1 MEGLFSPVELHDPAT
16 DLDARAGFR
25 LDRLEVLNWGTFDQR
40 VWAFDLDGRN
50 ALLTGDIG
58 SGKSTIVDAVTTL
71 LVPSHR
77 ISYNKAAGAGARER
91 SLRSY
96 VAGHFKAERD
106 EATGTTRHVGLRE
119 RGTYSVVL
127 GRFAN
132 RGFDQQV
139 TLAQVFWLAPGQSGQ
154 PDRFFVTTDRPLT
167 ITEDFAGFGGDV
179 AALRRRLRES
189 GAQVRDHFPEYG
201 RDFRRLLGIPSD
213 QAMDLF
219 HQTVSMKS
227 VGDLGEFVREHML
240 EPFDAD
246 RWTDRLVAHFDDL
259 TSAHDAVVRA
269 TAQIDRLAPLL
280 ADVDAHDALG
290 RRAEAVTARRDALRA
305 FTASRRVADLDG
317 LIGALE
323 ERVTDGESRR
333 ASASSALEELR
344 AERQRLELER
354 AGHGGDR
361 LAAIEG
367 EIARREVER
376 TARERRATQLAG
388 YAVRA
393 GLTLTPRADA
403 PAADGSGAEP
413 RVTRQEDAPAPHKP
427 GFGSDGEGSVPHEP
441 GSRGEGA
448 AVRALAD
455 ALVDAEAFAALRREV
470 DAAAAVVR
478 DGLTRAEEEV
488 ADVGGLLRAVEQ
500 ETAEVKAEL
509 ASLADR
515 RSNLPRTHLD
525 VRDRLCAGVGLTP
538 DDLPFV
544 GELLAV
550 RPEHE
555 AWEGAAERVLRGF
568 ALSLLVPAA
577 HYEAVAAWV
586 DREHL
591 GLRLVYHRVPERVG
605 APRPAERPDG
615 ALVLADLLD
624 VRTLDGAPALTAW
637 VEAEIERRADH
648 ACADDLDAFRRL
660 PRAVTRSGQVKH
672 SPDHHEKNDVRA
684 VDDRRGYVLGW
695 STQAKVDALLE
706 QAAEVTSRRD
716 ALARRR
722 DAAAARRADLQE
734 RSAALGR
741 ADVYR
746 DWDELDWRAEVARI
760 AELEAEKSRLE
771 QASDELGRIAGAL
784 AEIADRQAGLEAERD
799 SVVAT
804 LGADRHALDEARTA
818 RDRAR
823 AVLDGAGEA
832 LDEETTAALAEEFDR
847 ELASVGTTAGARAG
861 DGPAGSAGGPTRAA
875 DLDAVENAVR
885 SRLTAEAEQA
895 QRERADLGTRI
906 AGQMAAFRSAYPV
919 ETAELDADVRSADGY
934 REIHDRLVRDDLP
947 RFEADF
953 KAYLNTNAIRDIA
966 GFAAELAKQADLI
979 RDRIDTI
986 NDSLRAIDYNPGR
999 YIRLEVSRTP
1009 NVEVREF
1016 QQDLRAC
1023 TDGDGILAE
1032 DDRALAE
1039 GDGSAADGALSYSED
1054 RFLRVKA
1061 LVERFRG
1068 REGMTDLDDAW
1079 RRRVTD
1085 VRNWFVLSASERS
1098 RADDSE
1104 HEHYSD
1110 SGGKSGGQKEKL
1122 AYTIL
1127 AASLAYQFKLDWGA
1141 VRSTA
1146 FRFVVIDEAFG
1157 RGSDESTRFA
1167 LELFRRLGLQ
1177 LLIVTPLQKIHVIEP
1192 YISAVGFVDNPTG
1205 RSSRLRTLTI
1215 DAYRDGRE
1223 NHELREG
1230 DGSRDTEPATLP

>member
-1 MEGLFSPVELHDPAT
+1 MEGLFSAVELHDPTA

-25 LDRLEVLNWGTFDQR
+25 LERLEVLNWGTFDQR

-96 VAGHFKAERD
+96 VAGHFKSERD

-127 GRFAN
+127 GRFSN
-132 RGFDQQV
+132 RGFDQEV

-154 PDRFFVTTDRPLT
+154 PDRFFVTADRPLT

-201 RDFRRLLGIPSD
+201 RDFRRLLGIPSE

-269 TAQIDRLAPLL
+269 TAQIERLAPLL
-280 ADVDAHDALG
+280 ADCDAHDALG
-290 RRAEAVTARRDALRA
+290 ERSAALVARRDALRA

-317 LIGALE
+317 LIGALD
-323 ERVTDGESRR
+323 ERVADGESRR
-333 ASASSALEELR
+333 QRVGDELGLLA

-367 EIARREVER
+367 EVARREVER
-376 TARERRATQLAG
+376 AARERRVAQLAG
-388 YAVRA
+388 YAAAA
-393 GLTLTPRADA
+393 GLTLGGPD
-403 PAADGSGAEP
+403 GAEP
-413 RVTRQEDAPAPHKP
+413 GVIAPQGAEPGDIPGFDSRGDDKP
-427 GFGSDGEGSVPHEP
+427 GFGG
-441 GSRGEGA
+441 GA
-448 AVRALAD
+448 AAVAA
-455 ALVDAEAFAALRREV
+455 ALVDAEAFAALRREAD
-470 DAAAAVVR
+470 DAAVRVR
-478 DGLTRAEEEV
+478 DDLARAEERASEV
-488 ADVGGLLRAVEQ
+488 AAELRAVEQ
-500 ETAEVKAEL
+500 ETADVKAEL

-515 RSNLPRTHLD
+515 RSNLPRTHLE
-525 VRDRLCAGVGLTP
+525 VRDRLCAGVGLAAGEV
-538 DDLPFV
+538 PFV

-550 RPEHE
+550 RPEH
-555 AWEGAAERVLRGF
+555 ADWEGAAERVLRGF
-568 ALSLLVPAA
+568 ALSLLVPAT

-591 GLRLVYHRVPERVG
+591 GLRLVYHRVPERVPAARP
-605 APRPAERPDG
+605 APRDDVP
-615 ALVLADLLD
+615 LLADLLD
-624 VRTLDGAPALTAW
+624 VRRLEDAPSLTAW
-637 VEAEIERRADH
+637 VEAELERRADH
-648 ACADDLDAFRRL
+648 ACAPDLDAFRRL
-660 PRAVTRSGQVKH
+660 PRAITRAGQVKH
-672 SPDHHEKNDVRA
+672 SPDHHEKNDTRA

-695 STQAKVDALLE
+695 STQAKIDALLE
-706 QAAEVTSRRD
+706 QAAEVTARRD
-716 ALARRR
+716 TLARRR
-722 DAAAARRADLQE
+722 DEAAAARGELQARA
-734 RSAALGR
+734 AALGR
-741 ADVYR
+741 LDVYR
-746 DWDELDWRAEVARI
+746 DWEELDRGAETTRI
-760 AELEAEKSRLE
+760 AELAEEKRRLE
-771 QASDELGRIAGAL
+771 QASDELGRIAVLLDDNARRHG
-784 AEIADRQAGLEAERD
+784 ELEAERD
-799 SVVAT
+799 RVVAT

-818 RDRAR
+818 RERAR
-823 AVLDGAGEA
+823 AVLDGAGET
-832 LDEETTAALAEEFDR
+832 LDEETTAALTAEFDR
-847 ELASVGTTAGARAG
+847 ELAAV
-861 DGPAGSAGGPTRAA
+861 GPADPVRDGATGPTRAA

-895 QRERADLGTRI
+895 QRERADLGTRV
-906 AGQMAAFRSAYPV
+906 AGQMASFRSAYPV

-966 GFAAELAKQADLI
+966 GFAAELAKQADVI

-999 YIRLEVSRTP
+999 YIRLEMSRTP
-1009 NVEVREF
+1009 NLEVREF

-1039 GDGSAADGALSYSED
+1039 GDGSVAGDTAALSYSED

-1068 REGMTDLDDAW
+1068 REGMTDLDEAW

-1122 AYTIL
+1122 AYTVL

-1192 YISAVGFVDNPTG
+1192 YISAVGFVDNPSG
-1205 RSSRLRTLTI
+1205 RSSRLRTLSI
-1215 DAYRDGRE
+1215 AAYRDGRTAGE
-1223 NHELREG
+1223 APPSGTDVTIAPEP
-1230 DGSRDTEPATLP
+1230 EPAAR

>member
-1 MEGLFSPVELHDPAT
+1 MEGLFSAVELHDPAA

-25 LDRLEVLNWGTFDQR
+25 LERLEVLNWGTFDQR

-96 VAGHFKAERD
+96 VAGHYKSERD

-127 GRFAN
+127 GRFSN
-132 RGFDQQV
+132 RGFDQEV

-154 PDRFFVTTDRPLT
+154 PDRFFVTADRPLT

-201 RDFRRLLGIPSD
+201 RDFRRLLGIPSE

-269 TAQIDRLAPLL
+269 TAQIERLAPLL
-280 ADVDAHDALG
+280 ADCDAHDELGERAAAL
-290 RRAEAVTARRDALRA
+290 VARRDALRA

-317 LIGALE
+317 LIGALD
-323 ERVTDGESRR
+323 ERVADGETRR
-333 ASASSALEELR
+333 QRVADELGLLA

-367 EIARREVER
+367 EVARREVER
-376 TARERRATQLAG
+376 AARERRVAQLAG
-388 YAVRA
+388 YAAAA
-393 GLTLTPRADA
+393 GLTLGTEPGVAA
-403 PAADGSGAEP
+403 PQGAEP
-413 RVTRQEDAPAPHKP
+413 GDIP
-427 GFGSDGEGSVPHEP
+427 GFGGSGDHNP
-441 GSRGEGA
+441 GFGGGA
-448 AVRALAD
+448 AAVAA
-455 ALVDAEAFAALRREV
+455 ALVDPDAFAALRRAAD
-470 DAAAAVVR
+470 DAAVR
-478 DGLTRAEEEV
+478 VREDLARAEERASEV
-488 ADVGGLLRAVEQ
+488 AAELRAVEQ
-500 ETAEVKAEL
+500 ETADVKAEL

-515 RSNLPRTHLD
+515 RSNLPRTHLE
-525 VRDRLCAGVGLTP
+525 VRDRLCAGVGLSP
-538 DDLPFV
+538 GDVPFV

-550 RPEHE
+550 RPEHAE
-555 AWEGAAERVLRGF
+555 WEGAAERVLRGF

-577 HYEAVAAWV
+577 HYDAVSAWV

-591 GLRLVYHRVPERVG
+591 GLRLVYHRVPERVTAARP
-605 APRPAERPDG
+605 APREDG
-615 ALVLADLLD
+615 VPLLADLLD
-624 VRTLDGAPALTAW
+624 VRRLDDAPSLTAW
-637 VEAEIERRADH
+637 VEAELERRADH
-648 ACADDLDAFRRL
+648 ACAPDLDAFRRL
-660 PRAVTRSGQVKH
+660 PRAITRAGQVKH
-672 SPDHHEKNDVRA
+672 SPDHHEKNDTRA

-695 STQAKVDALLE
+695 STQAKIDALLE
-706 QAAEVTSRRD
+706 QAAEVTARRD
-716 ALARRR
+716 ALVRRR
-722 DAAAARRADLQE
+722 DEAAAARADLQS

-741 ADVYR
+741 LDVYR
-746 DWDELDWRAEVARI
+746 DWDELDRGAETARI
-760 AELEAEKSRLE
+760 AELAEEKRRLE
-771 QASDELGRIAGAL
+771 QASEELGRLAAL
-784 AEIADRQAGLEAERD
+784 LDDNARRQAELEAERD
-799 SVVAT
+799 RVVAT

-818 RDRAR
+818 RERAR
-823 AVLDGAGEA
+823 AVLDGARET
-832 LDEETTAALAEEFDR
+832 LDEETTAALTAEFER
-847 ELASVGTTAGARAG
+847 ELAAVGPDGGAAP
-861 DGPAGSAGGPTRAA
+861 DGGAGGPTRAA

-906 AGQMAAFRSAYPV
+906 AGQMASFRSAYPV

-966 GFAAELAKQADLI
+966 GFAAELAKQADVI

-999 YIRLEVSRTP
+999 YIRLEMSRTP
-1009 NVEVREF
+1009 NLEVREF

-1039 GDGSAADGALSYSED
+1039 GDGSLADGALSYSED

-1068 REGMTDLDDAW
+1068 REGMSDLDEAW

-1122 AYTIL
+1122 AYTVL

-1192 YISAVGFVDNPTG
+1192 YISAVGFVDNPSG
-1205 RSSRLRTLTI
+1205 RSSRLRTLSI
-1215 DAYRDGRE
+1215 AAYRDGRPAGE
-1223 NHELREG
+1223 AAASG
-1230 DGSRDTEPATLP
+1230 AVPEPSAAR

>member
-1 MEGLFSPVELHDPAT
+1 MEGLFSAVELHDPAA

-25 LDRLEVLNWGTFDQR
+25 LERLEVLNWGTFDQR

-96 VAGHFKAERD
+96 VAGHYKSERD
-106 EATGTTRHVGLRE
+106 EATGATRHVGLRE

-127 GRFAN
+127 GRFSN
-132 RGFDQQV
+132 RGFDQEV
-139 TLAQVFWLAPGQSGQ
+139 TLAQVFWLAQGQSGQ
-154 PDRFFVTTDRPLT
+154 PDRFFVTADRPLT

-201 RDFRRLLGIPSD
+201 RDFRRLLGIPSE

-269 TAQIDRLAPLL
+269 TAQIERLAPLL
-280 ADVDAHDALG
+280 ADCDAHDALG
-290 RRAEAVTARRDALRA
+290 ERSAALVARRDALRA

-317 LIGALE
+317 LIGALD
-323 ERVTDGESRR
+323 ERVADGETRR
-333 ASASSALEELR
+333 QRVGDELGLLA
-344 AERQRLELER
+344 AERQRLELDR

-376 TARERRATQLAG
+376 AARERRVAQLAG
-388 YAVRA
+388 YAAAA
-393 GLTLTPRADA
+393 GLALGSPDA
-403 PAADGSGAEP
+403 AEP
-413 RVTRQEDAPAPHKP
+413 GDIP
-427 GFGSDGEGSVPHEP
+427 GFGGRGDDALGS
-441 GSRGEGA
+441 GGGA
-448 AVRALAD
+448 AAVAA
-455 ALVDAEAFAALRREV
+455 ALVDAEAFAALRRGAD
-470 DAAAAVVR
+470 DAAVRVR
-478 DGLTRAEEEV
+478 DDLARAEERVSEV
-488 ADVGGLLRAVEQ
+488 AAEVRAVEQ
-500 ETAEVKAEL
+500 ETADVKAEL

-515 RSNLPRTHLD
+515 RSNLPRTHLE
-525 VRDRLCAGVGLTP
+525 VRDRLCAGVGLAP
-538 DDLPFV
+538 GDVPFV

-550 RPEHE
+550 RPEH
-555 AWEGAAERVLRGF
+555 ADWEGAAERVLRGF

-591 GLRLVYHRVPERVG
+591 GLRLVYHRVPERVPAARP
-605 APRPAERPDG
+605 APRDDVP
-615 ALVLADLLD
+615 LLADLLD
-624 VRTLDGAPALTAW
+624 VRRLDDAPSLTAW
-637 VEAEIERRADH
+637 VEAELERRADH
-648 ACADDLDAFRRL
+648 ACAPDLDAFRRL
-660 PRAVTRSGQVKH
+660 PRAITRAGQVKH
-672 SPDHHEKNDVRA
+672 SPDHHEKNDTRA

-695 STQAKVDALLE
+695 STQAKIDALLE
-706 QAAEVTSRRD
+706 QAAEVTARRD
-716 ALARRR
+716 TLARRR
-722 DAAAARRADLQE
+722 DEATAVRGGLQA

-741 ADVYR
+741 LDVYR
-746 DWDELDWRAEVARI
+746 DWDELDRGAETARI
-760 AELEAEKSRLE
+760 AELAEEKRRLE
-771 QASDELGRIAGAL
+771 QASDELGRIAGLLDDNARRHG
-784 AEIADRQAGLEAERD
+784 ELEAERD
-799 SVVAT
+799 RVVAT

-818 RDRAR
+818 RERAR
-823 AVLDGAGEA
+823 AVLDGAGET
-832 LDEETTAALAEEFDR
+832 LDEETTAALAAEFDR
-847 ELASVGTTAGARAG
+847 ELAAV
-861 DGPAGSAGGPTRAA
+861 GPASRDREGAVGPTRAA

-895 QRERADLGTRI
+895 QRERADLGTRV
-906 AGQMAAFRSAYPV
+906 AGQMASFRSAYPV
-919 ETAELDADVRSADGY
+919 ETAELDADVRSAAGY

-966 GFAAELAKQADLI
+966 GFAAELAKQADVI

-999 YIRLEVSRTP
+999 YIRLEMSRTP
-1009 NVEVREF
+1009 NLEVREF

-1039 GDGSAADGALSYSED
+1039 GDGSVAGDTDALSYSED

-1068 REGMTDLDDAW
+1068 REGMTDLDEEW

-1122 AYTIL
+1122 AYTVL

-1192 YISAVGFVDNPTG
+1192 YISAVGFVDNPSG
-1205 RSSRLRTLTI
+1205 RSSRLRTLSI
-1215 DAYRDGRE
+1215 AAYRDGRPAGE
-1223 NHELREG
+1223 APPSDAGLE
-1230 DGSRDTEPATLP
+1230 TAAAPEPAAR

>member
-1 MEGLFSPVELHDPAT
+1 MEGLFSPVELHDPAA

-25 LDRLEVLNWGTFDQR
+25 LERLEVLNWGTFDER

-96 VAGHFKAERD
+96 VAGHYKSERD
-106 EATGTTRHVGLRE
+106 VATGTTRHVGLRE

-179 AALRRRLRES
+179 AALRRRLRDA
-189 GAQVRDHFPEYG
+189 GTQVRDHFPEYG
-201 RDFRRLLGIPSD
+201 RDFRRLLGIPSE

-269 TAQIDRLAPLL
+269 TAQIDRLVPLL
-280 ADVDAHDALG
+280 ADCDVHDALG
-290 RRAEAVTARRDALRA
+290 RRADAITTRRDALRA

-317 LIGALE
+317 LIGALDD
-323 ERVTDGESRR
+323 RVADGESRR
-333 ASASSALEELR
+333 AGVSSALDELR
-344 AERQRLELER
+344 SERQRLELER

-367 EIARREVER
+367 EVARREVER
-376 TARERRATQLAG
+376 AARERRVTQLAG
-388 YAVRA
+388 YAAEA
-393 GLTLTPRADA
+393 GLSCGVTSA
-403 PAADGSGAEP
+403 AEP
-413 RVTRQEDAPAPHKP
+413 RSTAPSAAGSGGNPGLGDA
-427 GFGSDGEGSVPHEP
+427 GGSVQ
-441 GSRGEGA
+441 
-448 AVRALAD
+448 AVAD
-455 ALVDAEAFAALRREV
+455 ALVDADAFAALRREA
-470 DAAAAVVR
+470 DAAASGVR
-478 DGLTRAEEEV
+478 GELARAEESAAEV
-488 ADVGGLLRAVEQ
+488 AAELRAVEQ
-500 ETAEVKAEL
+500 ETTDVKAEL

-525 VRDRLCAGVGLTP
+525 VRDRLCAGVGLAAG
-538 DDLPFV
+538 DLPFV

-550 RPEHE
+550 RPEHAE
-555 AWEGAAERVLRGF
+555 WEGAAERVLRGF

-577 HYEAVAAWV
+577 HYDAVAAWV
-586 DREHL
+586 DGEHL

-605 APRPAERPDG
+605 APRRAARPDG
-615 ALVLADLLD
+615 APLLADLLD
-624 VRTLDGAPALTAW
+624 VRRLADAPGLTAW
-637 VEAEIERRADH
+637 VEAELERRADH
-648 ACADDLDAFRRL
+648 ACADDLAAFRHL

-722 DAAAARRADLQE
+722 DAAAARRADLQS
-734 RSAALGR
+734 RASALGR
-741 ADVYR
+741 MEVFR
-746 DWDELDWRAEVARI
+746 DWDELDRQAETTRI
-760 AELEAEKSRLE
+760 DELEDEKLRLE
-771 QASDELGRIAGAL
+771 QESDELGRIAGRL
-784 AEIADRQAGLEAERD
+784 AGNARRQRELEAERD
-799 SVVAT
+799 DAVAT
-804 LGADRHALDEARTA
+804 LGADRHALDEARSA

-832 LDEETTAALAEEFDR
+832 LDEETTAALAAEFDR
-847 ELASVGTTAGARAG
+847 ELAAVPGAAAA
-861 DGPAGSAGGPTRAA
+861 DATGSSPPRTA
-875 DLDAVENAVR
+875 DLDVVENAVR

-895 QRERADLGTRI
+895 QRERGDLGTRI
-906 AGQMAAFRSAYPV
+906 AGQMAGFRSVYPV

-1032 DDRALAE
+1032 EDRALAE
-1039 GDGSAADGALSYSED
+1039 GDGALAEAGGALSYSED

-1068 REGMTDLDDAW
+1068 REGTTDLDEAW

-1192 YISAVGFVDNPTG
+1192 YISAVGFVDNPSG
-1205 RSSRLRTLTI
+1205 RSSRLRTLSI
-1215 DAYRDGRE
+1215 DVYRDGRDTPDTS
-1223 NHELREG
+1223 G
-1230 DGSRDTEPATLP
+1230 ATGTSRTTGTRAVALVEAVPQ

>member
-1 MEGLFSPVELHDPAT
+1 MEGLFSAVELHDPAA

-25 LDRLEVLNWGTFDQR
+25 LERLEVLNWGTFDQR

-96 VAGHFKAERD
+96 VAGHYKSERD

-127 GRFAN
+127 GRFSN
-132 RGFDQQV
+132 RGFDQEV
-139 TLAQVFWLAPGQSGQ
+139 TLAQVFWLAPGQAGQ
-154 PDRFFVTTDRPLT
+154 PDRFFVTADRPLT

-179 AALRRRLRES
+179 TALRRRLRES
-189 GAQVRDHFPEYG
+189 GAQVRDHFPDYG
-201 RDFRRLLGIPSD
+201 RDFRRLLGIPSE

-269 TAQIDRLAPLL
+269 TAQIERLAPLL
-280 ADVDAHDALG
+280 ADCDAHDALG
-290 RRAEAVTARRDALRA
+290 ERAEALVARRDALRA

-317 LIGALE
+317 LTAALD
-323 ERVTDGESRR
+323 ERVADGEARR
-333 ASASSALEELR
+333 RRVVDELGLLG

-367 EIARREVER
+367 EVARREVER
-376 TARERRATQLAG
+376 AARERRVAQLAG
-388 YAVRA
+388 YAAAA
-393 GLTLTPRADA
+393 GLTLGAPDGPDA
-403 PAADGSGAEP
+403 AAGD
-413 RVTRQEDAPAPHKP
+413 
-427 GFGSDGEGSVPHEP
+427 SVPAGP
-441 GSRGEGA
+441 GEGA
-448 AVRALAD
+448 TAGAVAA
-455 ALVDAEAFAALRREV
+455 ALVDAEAFAALRRAAD
-470 DAAAAVVR
+470 DAAVRVR
-478 DGLTRAEEEV
+478 DDLARAEEQASEV
-488 ADVGGLLRAVEQ
+488 AAQVRAVEQ
-500 ETAEVKAEL
+500 ETADVKAEL

-515 RSNLPRTHLD
+515 RSNLPRTHLE
-525 VRDRLCAGVGLTP
+525 VRDRLCDGVGLAP
-538 DDLPFV
+538 GDVPFV

-550 RPEHE
+550 RPEH
-555 AWEGAAERVLRGF
+555 ADWEGAAERVLRGF

-577 HYEAVAAWV
+577 HYDAVSAWV

-591 GLRLVYHRVPERVG
+591 GLRLVYHRVPERVPAARP
-605 APRPAERPDG
+605 APREDG
-615 ALVLADLLD
+615 VPLLADLLD
-624 VRTLDGAPALTAW
+624 VRRLDDAPTLTAW
-637 VEAEIERRADH
+637 VEAELERRADH
-648 ACADDLDAFRRL
+648 ACAPDLDAFRRL
-660 PRAVTRSGQVKH
+660 PRAITRAGQVKH
-672 SPDHHEKNDVRA
+672 SPDHHEKNDTRA

-695 STQAKVDALLE
+695 STQAKIDALLE
-706 QAAEVTSRRD
+706 QAAEVTARRD
-716 ALARRR
+716 ELARRR
-722 DAAAARRADLQE
+722 DEAAAAREALQA

-741 ADVYR
+741 LDVYR
-746 DWDELDWRAEVARI
+746 DWDELDRGAETARI
-760 AELEAEKSRLE
+760 AELAEEKRRLE
-771 QASDELGRIAGAL
+771 QASDELGRLAAL
-784 AEIADRQAGLEAERD
+784 LDDNARRQAELEAERD
-799 SVVAT
+799 RVVAT

-818 RDRAR
+818 RERAR
-823 AVLDGAGEA
+823 AVLDGAGET
-832 LDEETTAALAEEFDR
+832 LDEETTAALAAEFDR
-847 ELASVGTTAGARAG
+847 ELAGFGAT
-861 DGPAGSAGGPTRAA
+861 GPGGAADGPTRAA

-906 AGQMAAFRSAYPV
+906 AGQMASFRSAYPV

-966 GFAAELAKQADLI
+966 GFAAELAKQADVI

-999 YIRLEVSRTP
+999 YIRLEMSRTP
-1009 NVEVREF
+1009 NLEVREF

-1039 GDGSAADGALSYSED
+1039 GDGSLADGALSYSED

-1068 REGMTDLDDAW
+1068 REGMTDLDEAW

-1122 AYTIL
+1122 AYTVL

-1205 RSSRLRTLTI
+1205 RSSRLRTLSI
-1215 DAYRDGRE
+1215 AAYREGR
-1223 NHELREG
+1223 REG
-1230 DGSRDTEPATLP
+1230 DAATSEGEAAPSDGGAEPAVEPVPDPVPESVAT

>member
-1 MEGLFSPVELHDPAT
+1 MEGLFSAVELHDPAA

-25 LDRLEVLNWGTFDQR
+25 LERLEVLNWGTFDQR

-96 VAGHFKAERD
+96 VAGHFKSERD
-106 EATGTTRHVGLRE
+106 EATGATRHVGLRE

-127 GRFAN
+127 GRFSN
-132 RGFDQQV
+132 RGFDQEV
-139 TLAQVFWLAPGQSGQ
+139 TLAQVFWLAQGQSGQ
-154 PDRFFVTTDRPLT
+154 PDRFFVTADRPLT

-201 RDFRRLLGIPSD
+201 RDFRRLLGIPSE

-269 TAQIDRLAPLL
+269 TAQIERLAPLL
-280 ADVDAHDALG
+280 ADCDAHDALG
-290 RRAEAVTARRDALRA
+290 ERAAALVTRRDALRA

-317 LIGALE
+317 LIGALD
-323 ERVTDGESRR
+323 ERVADGESRR
-333 ASASSALEELR
+333 SRVADELSVLA

-367 EIARREVER
+367 EVARREVER
-376 TARERRATQLAG
+376 AARERRVAQLAG
-388 YAVRA
+388 YAAAA
-393 GLTLTPRADA
+393 GLTLGA
-403 PAADGSGAEP
+403 PEVAEP
-413 RVTRQEDAPAPHKP
+413 GVAPQDGPVVGRDP
-427 GFGSDGEGSVPHEP
+427 GFGG
-441 GSRGEGA
+441 GA
-448 AVRALAD
+448 TAVAA
-455 ALVDAEAFAALRREV
+455 ALVDAEAFAALRRSAD
-470 DAAAAVVR
+470 DAAGRVR
-478 DGLTRAEEEV
+478 EELARAEERAAEV
-488 ADVGGLLRAVEQ
+488 SAEVRAVEQ
-500 ETAEVKAEL
+500 ETADVKAEL

-515 RSNLPRTHLD
+515 RSNLPRTHLE

-538 DDLPFV
+538 GDVPFV

-550 RPEHE
+550 RPEH
-555 AWEGAAERVLRGF
+555 ADWEGAAERVLRGF
-568 ALSLLVPAA
+568 ALSLLVPAT

-591 GLRLVYHRVPERVG
+591 GLRLVYHRVPERVPAARP
-605 APRPAERPDG
+605 APRDDVP
-615 ALVLADLLD
+615 LLADLLD
-624 VRTLDGAPALTAW
+624 VRRLDDAPSLTAW
-637 VEAEIERRADH
+637 VEAELERRADH
-648 ACADDLDAFRRL
+648 ACAPDLDAFRRL
-660 PRAVTRSGQVKH
+660 PRAVTRAGQVKH
-672 SPDHHEKNDVRA
+672 SPDHHEKNDTRA

-695 STQAKVDALLE
+695 STQAKIDALLE
-706 QAAEVTSRRD
+706 QAAEVTARRD

-722 DAAAARRADLQE
+722 DEAAAARTALQA

-741 ADVYR
+741 LDVYR
-746 DWDELDWRAEVARI
+746 DWDELDRGAETARI
-760 AELEAEKSRLE
+760 AELAEEKRRLE
-771 QASDELGRIAGAL
+771 QASDELGRIAGLLDDNARRHG
-784 AEIADRQAGLEAERD
+784 ELEAERD
-799 SVVAT
+799 RVVAT

-818 RDRAR
+818 RERAR

-832 LDEETTAALAEEFDR
+832 LDAETTAALAAEFDR
-847 ELASVGTTAGARAG
+847 ELAAVGPPVATDRDGTDRDGTDRDGAT
-861 DGPAGSAGGPTRAA
+861 GPTRAA

-895 QRERADLGTRI
+895 QRERADLGTRV
-906 AGQMAAFRSAYPV
+906 AGQMASFRSAYPV

-966 GFAAELAKQADLI
+966 GFAAELAKQADVI

-999 YIRLEVSRTP
+999 YIRLEMSRTP
-1009 NVEVREF
+1009 NLEVREF

-1039 GDGSAADGALSYSED
+1039 GDGSVAGDVDALSYSED

-1068 REGMTDLDDAW
+1068 REGMTDLDEAW

-1122 AYTIL
+1122 AYTVL

-1192 YISAVGFVDNPTG
+1192 YISAVGFVDNPSG
-1205 RSSRLRTLTI
+1205 RSSRLRTLSI
-1215 DAYRDGRE
+1215 AAYRDGRPAP
-1223 NHELREG
+1223 
-1230 DGSRDTEPATLP
+1230 EPASAPEPETATLAR

>member
-25 LDRLEVLNWGTFDQR
+25 LERLEVLNWGTFDQR

-96 VAGHFKAERD
+96 VAGHYKAERD

-154 PDRFFVTTDRPLT
+154 PDRFFVTADRPLT
-167 ITEDFAGFGGDV
+167 VTEDFAGFGGDV
-179 AALRRRLRES
+179 VALRRRLRES

-201 RDFRRLLGIPSD
+201 RDFRRLLGIPSE

-317 LIGALE
+317 LITALD
-323 ERVTDGESRR
+323 ERVADGESRR
-333 ASASSALEELR
+333 ARASSALEETRTER
-344 AERQRLELER
+344 ARLELER

-376 TARERRATQLAG
+376 AARERRATQLAG

-393 GLTLTPRADA
+393 GLTL
-403 PAADGSGAEP
+403 PAAAAEGAAAAEP
-413 RVTRQEDAPAPHKP
+413 
-427 GFGSDGEGSVPHEP
+427 GLGGEGD
-441 GSRGEGA
+441 

-455 ALVDAEAFAALRREV
+455 ALVDAEAFAALRRAA
-470 DAAAAVVR
+470 DAAASRVR
-478 DGLTRAEEEV
+478 DDLARAEEEV

-538 DDLPFV
+538 GDLPFV

-577 HYEAVAAWV
+577 HYDAVAAWV

-605 APRPAERPDG
+605 APRRADRPDG
-615 ALVLADLLD
+615 ALLLADLLD
-624 VRTLDGAPALTAW
+624 VRTLDDAPALTAW
-637 VEAEIERRADH
+637 VEAELERRADH

-684 VDDRRGYVLGW
+684 VDDRRAYVLGW

-706 QAAEVTSRRD
+706 QAAEVTARRD

-722 DAAAARRADLQE
+722 DAAAARRAELQE

-741 ADVYR
+741 VDVYR
-746 DWDELDWRAEVARI
+746 DWDELDRHAEVSRI
-760 AELEAEKSRLE
+760 AELDDERRRLE

-784 AEIADRQAGLEAERD
+784 AATARRRSALEAERD
-799 SVVAT
+799 GIVAT
-804 LGADRHALDEARTA
+804 LGADRHALDEARSA

-847 ELASVGTTAGARAG
+847 ELGGS
-861 DGPAGSAGGPTRAA
+861 GPARTA

-895 QRERADLGTRI
+895 QRERADLGTRV

-919 ETAELDADVRSADGY
+919 ETAELDADVRSAGGY

-1068 REGMTDLDDAW
+1068 REGVSDLDDAW

-1205 RSSRLRTLTI
+1205 RSSRLRTLSI
-1215 DAYRDGRE
+1215 DAYRDGRDD
-1223 NHELREG
+1223 RDRR
-1230 DGSRDTEPATLP
+1230 DGRDGRDGTDAGAAQDSALAEVVPR

>member
-1 MEGLFSPVELHDPAT
+1 MEGLFSAVELHDPAA

-25 LDRLEVLNWGTFDQR
+25 LERLEVLNWGTFDQR

-96 VAGHFKAERD
+96 VAGHYKSERD

-132 RGFDQQV
+132 RGFDQEV

-154 PDRFFVTTDRPLT
+154 PDRFFVTADRPLT
-167 ITEDFAGFGGDV
+167 VTEDFAGFGGDV
-179 AALRRRLRES
+179 TALRRRLRES
-189 GAQVRDHFPEYG
+189 GAQVREHFPEYG
-201 RDFRRLLGIPSD
+201 RDFRRLLGIPSE

-269 TAQIDRLAPLL
+269 TAQIERLSPLL
-280 ADVDAHDALG
+280 ADCDAYDALG
-290 RRAEAVTARRDALRA
+290 ERAAALVTRRDALRA

-317 LIGALE
+317 LIAALDA
-323 ERVTDGESRR
+323 RVADGEARR
-333 ASASSALEELR
+333 LRVADEL
-344 AERQRLELER
+344 AELGTERRRLELER

-367 EIARREVER
+367 EVARREVER
-376 TARERRATQLAG
+376 AARERRVTQLAG
-388 YAVRA
+388 YAAAA
-393 GLTLTPRADA
+393 GLVLGRTPTPTR
-403 PAADGSGAEP
+403 PAEP
-413 RVTRQEDAPAPHKP
+413 GVAGQPDATVTPNP
-427 GFGSDGEGSVPHEP
+427 GFDDATVTSNP
-441 GSRGEGA
+441 GFDA
-448 AVRALAD
+448 ARAVAD
-455 ALVDAEAFAALRREV
+455 ALVDAEAFAALRREADV
-470 DAAAAVVR
+470 AAGRVR
-478 DGLTRAEEEV
+478 DELARTEERASEV
-488 ADVGGLLRAVEQ
+488 TAELRAVEQ
-500 ETAEVKAEL
+500 ETTDVKAEL

-525 VRDRLCAGVGLTP
+525 VRERLCAGVGLAP
-538 DDLPFV
+538 ADVPFV

-550 RPEHE
+550 RPEH
-555 AWEGAAERVLRGF
+555 ADWEGAAERVLRGF

-577 HYEAVAAWV
+577 HYEAVTSWV

-591 GLRLVYHRVPERVG
+591 GLRLVYHRVPERVPAARP
-605 APRPAERPDG
+605 APREDG
-615 ALVLADLLD
+615 VPLLADLLD
-624 VRTLDGAPALTAW
+624 VRRLDDAPSLTAW
-637 VEAEIERRADH
+637 LEAELERRADH
-648 ACADDLDAFRRL
+648 ACAPDLAAFRRL
-660 PRAVTRSGQVKH
+660 PRAVTRAGQVKH
-672 SPDHHEKNDVRA
+672 SPDHHEKNDARA

-695 STQAKVDALLE
+695 STQAKIDALLE
-706 QAAEVTSRRD
+706 QAAEVTARRD
-716 ALARRR
+716 VLARRR
-722 DAAAARRADLQE
+722 DEVTATRSALQARV
-734 RSAALGR
+734 AALGR
-741 ADVYR
+741 LEVYR
-746 DWDELDWRAEVARI
+746 DWDELDRGAETARI
-760 AELEAEKSRLE
+760 AELEEEKRRLE
-771 QASDELGRIAGAL
+771 EASDELGRIATLLDENARRHG
-784 AEIADRQAGLEAERD
+784 ELEAERD
-799 SVVAT
+799 RVVAT
-804 LGADRHALDEARTA
+804 LGADRHAHDEAAAA

-823 AVLDGAGEA
+823 AVLDGAGHS
-832 LDEETTAALAEEFDR
+832 LDDETTAALAAEFER
-847 ELASVGTTAGARAG
+847 ELAAVGSPDGGAA
-861 DGPAGSAGGPTRAA
+861 PGSADGGTAPGGVTVGPTRAA

-895 QRERADLGTRI
+895 QRERADLGTRL
-906 AGQMAAFRSAYPV
+906 AGQMASFRSAYPV

-966 GFAAELAKQADLI
+966 GFAAELAKQADVI

-999 YIRLEVSRTP
+999 YIRLEMSRTP
-1009 NVEVREF
+1009 NLEVREF

-1039 GDGSAADGALSYSED
+1039 GDGSVAAQDDALSYSED

-1068 REGMTDLDDAW
+1068 REGMTDLDEAW

-1122 AYTIL
+1122 AYTVL

-1205 RSSRLRTLTI
+1205 RSSRLRTLSI
-1215 DAYRDGRE
+1215 AAYREGRPS
-1223 NHELREG
+1223 G
-1230 DGSRDTEPATLP
+1230 EPAPGARVVAR

>member
-1 MEGLFSPVELHDPAT
+1 MEGLFSAVELHDPAA
-16 DLDARAGFR
+16 DDDARAGFR
-25 LDRLEVLNWGTFDQR
+25 LERLEVLNWGTFDQR

-96 VAGHFKAERD
+96 VAGHYKSERD

-127 GRFAN
+127 GRFSN
-132 RGFDQQV
+132 RGFDQEV
-139 TLAQVFWLAPGQSGQ
+139 TLAQVFWLAQGQAGQ
-154 PDRFFVTTDRPLT
+154 PDRFFVTADRPLT

-201 RDFRRLLGIPSD
+201 RDFRRLLGIPSE

-269 TAQIDRLAPLL
+269 TAQIERLAPLL
-280 ADVDAHDALG
+280 ADCDAHDALG
-290 RRAEAVTARRDALRA
+290 ERAAALVARRDALRA

-317 LIGALE
+317 LIGALD
-323 ERVTDGESRR
+323 ERVADGEARR
-333 ASASSALEELR
+333 RRVGDELGLLA

-361 LAAIEG
+361 LAAIES
-367 EIARREVER
+367 EVARREVER
-376 TARERRATQLAG
+376 AARERRVAQLAG
-388 YAVRA
+388 YAAAA
-393 GLTLTPRADA
+393 GLTLGGAAGTGAEAGPA
-403 PAADGSGAEP
+403 PAGD
-413 RVTRQEDAPAPHKP
+413 
-427 GFGSDGEGSVPHEP
+427 EP
-441 GSRGEGA
+441 GDAR
-448 AVRALAD
+448 AVAD
-455 ALVDAEAFAALRREV
+455 ALVDAAAFATLRRAAD
-470 DAAAAVVR
+470 DAAVRVR
-478 DGLTRAEEEV
+478 DELARAEEHASEV
-488 ADVGGLLRAVEQ
+488 AAELRAVEQ
-500 ETAEVKAEL
+500 ETADVKAEL

-515 RSNLPRTHLD
+515 RSNLPRTHLE
-525 VRDRLCAGVGLTP
+525 VRDRLCAGVGLAP
-538 DDLPFV
+538 ADVPFV

-550 RPEHE
+550 RPEH
-555 AWEGAAERVLRGF
+555 ADWEGVAERVLRGF

-591 GLRLVYHRVPERVG
+591 GLRLVYHRVPERVAAVRP
-605 APRPAERPDG
+605 APREDG
-615 ALVLADLLD
+615 VPLLADLLD
-624 VRTLDGAPALTAW
+624 VRRLDDAPALTTW
-637 VEAEIERRADH
+637 VEAELERRADH
-648 ACADDLDAFRRL
+648 ACAPDLDAFRRL
-660 PRAVTRSGQVKH
+660 PRAVTRAGQVKH
-672 SPDHHEKNDVRA
+672 SPDHHEKNDTRA
-684 VDDRRGYVLGW
+684 VDDRRGFVLGW
-695 STQAKVDALLE
+695 STQAKIDALLE
-706 QAAEVTSRRD
+706 QAAEVTARRD

-722 DAAAARRADLQE
+722 DEAAAARSALQA

-741 ADVYR
+741 LDVYR
-746 DWDELDWRAEVARI
+746 DWDELDRGAESARI
-760 AELEAEKSRLE
+760 AELAEEKRRLE
-771 QASDELGRIAGAL
+771 QASDELGRIADLL
-784 AEIADRQAGLEAERD
+784 ADNARRQAELEAERD
-799 SVVAT
+799 RVVAT

-818 RDRAR
+818 RERAR
-823 AVLDGAGEA
+823 AVLDGAGET
-832 LDEETTAALAEEFDR
+832 LDEETSAALAAEFDR
-847 ELASVGTTAGARAG
+847 ELGAVGGA
-861 DGPAGSAGGPTRAA
+861 DGPSRAA

-906 AGQMAAFRSAYPV
+906 AGQMASFRSAYPV

-966 GFAAELAKQADLI
+966 GFAAELAKQADVI

-999 YIRLEVSRTP
+999 YIRLEMSRTP
-1009 NVEVREF
+1009 NLEVREF

-1039 GDGSAADGALSYSED
+1039 GDGSVGDGALAYSED

-1068 REGMTDLDDAW
+1068 REGMTDLDEAW

-1122 AYTIL
+1122 AYTVL

-1205 RSSRLRTLTI
+1205 RSSRLRTLSI
-1215 DAYRDGRE
+1215 AAYREGRPA
-1223 NHELREG
+1223 G
-1230 DGSRDTEPATLP
+1230 DAAPSAADPVPEPAGR

>member
-1 MEGLFSPVELHDPAT
+1 MEGLFSAVELHDPAA

-25 LDRLEVLNWGTFDQR
+25 LERLEVLNWGTFDQR

-77 ISYNKAAGAGARER
+77 ISYNKAAGAGSRER

-96 VAGHFKAERD
+96 VAGHYKSERD

-132 RGFDQQV
+132 RGFDQEV
-139 TLAQVFWLAPGQSGQ
+139 TLAQVFWLAQGQSGQ
-154 PDRFFVTTDRPLT
+154 PDRFFVTADRPLT

-189 GAQVRDHFPEYG
+189 GAQVREHFPEYG
-201 RDFRRLLGIPSD
+201 RDFRRLLGIPSE

-269 TAQIDRLAPLL
+269 TAQIERLAPLL
-280 ADVDAHDALG
+280 ADCDAHDALG
-290 RRAEAVTARRDALRA
+290 ERAAALVTRRDALRA

-317 LIGALE
+317 LIAALDG
-323 ERVTDGESRR
+323 RVSDGEARR
-333 ASASSALEELR
+333 RSVGDEL
-344 AERQRLELER
+344 AGLGTERRRLELER

-367 EIARREVER
+367 EVARREVER
-376 TARERRATQLAG
+376 AARERRVAQLAG
-388 YAVRA
+388 YAAAA
-393 GLTLTPRADA
+393 GLA
-403 PAADGSGAEP
+403 PGA
-413 RVTRQEDAPAPHKP
+413 
-427 GFGSDGEGSVPHEP
+427 
-441 GSRGEGA
+441 GA
-448 AVRALAD
+448 AAAVAD
-455 ALVDAEAFAALRREV
+455 ALVDADAFDALRREA
-470 DAAAAVVR
+470 DGAAVRVR
-478 DGLTRAEEEV
+478 EELARAEERASDVAAEV
-488 ADVGGLLRAVEQ
+488 RAVEQ
-500 ETAEVKAEL
+500 ETTDVKAEL

-515 RSNLPRTHLD
+515 RSNLPRTHLE
-525 VRDRLCAGVGLTP
+525 VRDRLCAGVGLAP
-538 DDLPFV
+538 GDVPFV

-550 RPEHE
+550 RPEH
-555 AWEGAAERVLRGF
+555 ADWEGAAERVLRGF

-577 HYEAVAAWV
+577 HYEAVASWV

-591 GLRLVYHRVPERVG
+591 GLRLVYHRVPERVPSARP
-605 APRPAERPDG
+605 APREDG
-615 ALVLADLLD
+615 VPLLADLLD
-624 VRTLDGAPALTAW
+624 VRRLDDAPSLTAW
-637 VEAEIERRADH
+637 LEAELERRADH
-648 ACADDLDAFRRL
+648 ACAPDLAAFRRL
-660 PRAVTRSGQVKH
+660 PRAVTRAGQVKH
-672 SPDHHEKNDVRA
+672 SPDHHEKNDTRA

-695 STQAKVDALLE
+695 STQAKIDALLE
-706 QAAEVTSRRD
+706 QAAEVTARRD

-722 DAAAARRADLQE
+722 DEVAAE
-734 RSAALGR
+734 RSALQARSTALGR
-741 ADVYR
+741 LDVYR
-746 DWDELDWRAEVARI
+746 DWDELDRGAETARI
-760 AELEAEKSRLE
+760 AELAEEKRRLE
-771 QASDELGRIAGAL
+771 QASDELGRIAVLLDAN
-784 AEIADRQAGLEAERD
+784 ARRQGELEAERD
-799 SVVAT
+799 RVVAT
-804 LGADRHALDEARTA
+804 LGADRHAHDEAAAA

-823 AVLDGAGEA
+823 AVLDGAGDS
-832 LDEETTAALAEEFDR
+832 LDEETTTALAAEFDR
-847 ELASVGTTAGARAG
+847 ELAAVGAPDGAPEGAE
-861 DGPAGSAGGPTRAA
+861 GGPTRTA

-895 QRERADLGTRI
+895 QRERADLGTRV
-906 AGQMAAFRSAYPV
+906 AGQMASFRSAYPV

-966 GFAAELAKQADLI
+966 GFAAELAKQADVI

-999 YIRLEVSRTP
+999 YIRLEMSRTP
-1009 NVEVREF
+1009 NLEVREF

-1023 TDGDGILAE
+1023 TDGDGILAQ

-1039 GDGSAADGALSYSED
+1039 GDGSVEAQDDALSYSED

-1061 LVERFRG
+1061 LVGRFRG
-1068 REGMTDLDDAW
+1068 REGMTDLDEAW

-1122 AYTIL
+1122 AYTVL

-1205 RSSRLRTLTI
+1205 RSSRLRTLSI
-1215 DAYRDGRE
+1215 AAYRDGRAAGE
-1223 NHELREG
+1223 TAPSGTGPAAAPEP
-1230 DGSRDTEPATLP
+1230 EPAAR

>member
-1 MEGLFSPVELHDPAT
+1 MEGLFSAVELHDPAA

-25 LDRLEVLNWGTFDQR
+25 LERLEVLNWGTFDQR

-96 VAGHFKAERD
+96 VAGHYKSERD

-127 GRFAN
+127 GRFSN
-132 RGFDQQV
+132 RGFDQEV
-139 TLAQVFWLAPGQSGQ
+139 TLAQVFWLAQGQSGQ
-154 PDRFFVTTDRPLT
+154 PDRFFVTADRPLT

-201 RDFRRLLGIPSD
+201 RDFRRLLGIPSE

-269 TAQIDRLAPLL
+269 TAQIERLAPLL
-280 ADVDAHDALG
+280 ADCDAHDALG
-290 RRAEAVTARRDALRA
+290 ERSAALVARRDALRA

-317 LIGALE
+317 LIGALD
-323 ERVTDGESRR
+323 ERVADGETRR
-333 ASASSALEELR
+333 QRVGDELGLLA
-344 AERQRLELER
+344 AERRRLELDR

-376 TARERRATQLAG
+376 VARERRVAQLAG
-388 YAVRA
+388 YAAAA
-393 GLTLTPRADA
+393 GLTLAVPEA
-403 PAADGSGAEP
+403 AEP
-413 RVTRQEDAPAPHKP
+413 GVAPQDGPVVGRDP
-427 GFGSDGEGSVPHEP
+427 GFGGGAEAVAAALVGVDAFVAL
-441 GSRGEGA
+441 RRAADDA
-448 AVRALAD
+448 AVR
-455 ALVDAEAFAALRREV
+455 
-470 DAAAAVVR
+470 VR
-478 DGLTRAEEEV
+478 DDLARAEERVSEV
-488 ADVGGLLRAVEQ
+488 AAEVRAVEQ
-500 ETAEVKAEL
+500 ETADVKAEL

-515 RSNLPRTHLD
+515 RSNLPRTHLE
-525 VRDRLCAGVGLTP
+525 VRDRLCAGVGLAP
-538 DDLPFV
+538 GDVPFV

-550 RPEHE
+550 RPEH
-555 AWEGAAERVLRGF
+555 ADWEGAAERVLRGF

-591 GLRLVYHRVPERVG
+591 GLRLVYHRVPERVPAVRP
-605 APRPAERPDG
+605 APRDDLP
-615 ALVLADLLD
+615 LLADLLD
-624 VRTLDGAPALTAW
+624 VRRLDDAPSLTAW
-637 VEAEIERRADH
+637 VEAELERRADH
-648 ACADDLDAFRRL
+648 ACAPDLDAFRRL
-660 PRAVTRSGQVKH
+660 PRAITRAGQVKH
-672 SPDHHEKNDVRA
+672 SPDHHEKNDTRA

-695 STQAKVDALLE
+695 STQAKIDALLE
-706 QAAEVTSRRD
+706 QAAEVTARRD
-716 ALARRR
+716 TLARRR
-722 DAAAARRADLQE
+722 DEAAAVRGELQA

-741 ADVYR
+741 LDVYR
-746 DWDELDWRAEVARI
+746 DWDELDRGAETARI
-760 AELEAEKSRLE
+760 AELVEEKRRLE
-771 QASDELGRIAGAL
+771 QASDELGRIAGLLDDNARRHG
-784 AEIADRQAGLEAERD
+784 ELEAERD
-799 SVVAT
+799 RVVAT

-818 RDRAR
+818 RERAR
-823 AVLDGAGEA
+823 AVLDGAGET
-832 LDEETTAALAEEFDR
+832 LDEETTAALAAEFDR
-847 ELASVGTTAGARAG
+847 ELAAV
-861 DGPAGSAGGPTRAA
+861 GPASRDREGTVVPTRAA

-895 QRERADLGTRI
+895 QRERADLGTRV
-906 AGQMAAFRSAYPV
+906 AGQMASFRSAYPV
-919 ETAELDADVRSADGY
+919 ETAELDADVRSAAGY

-966 GFAAELAKQADLI
+966 GFAAELAKQADVI

-999 YIRLEVSRTP
+999 YIRLEMSRTP
-1009 NVEVREF
+1009 NLEVREF

-1039 GDGSAADGALSYSED
+1039 GDGSVAGDSDALSYSED

-1068 REGMTDLDDAW
+1068 REGMTDLDEAW

-1122 AYTIL
+1122 AYTVL

-1192 YISAVGFVDNPTG
+1192 YISAVGFVDNPSG
-1205 RSSRLRTLTI
+1205 RSSRLRTLSI
-1215 DAYRDGRE
+1215 AAYRDGRPAGE
-1223 NHELREG
+1223 APPSDAGLETAAEP
-1230 DGSRDTEPATLP
+1230 EPAAR

>member
-1 MEGLFSPVELHDPAT
+1 MEGLFSAVELHDPAA
-16 DLDARAGFR
+16 DVDARAGFR
-25 LDRLEVLNWGTFDQR
+25 LERLEVLNWGTFDQR

-58 SGKSTIVDAVTTL
+58 SGKSTVVDAVTTL

-96 VAGHFKAERD
+96 VAGHYKAERD
-106 EATGTTRHVGLRE
+106 EATGATRHVGLRE

-132 RGFDQQV
+132 RGFEQEA
-139 TLAQVFWLAPGQSGQ
+139 TLAQVFWLAPGQTGQ
-154 PDRFFVTTDRPLT
+154 PDRFFVTADRPLT
-167 ITEDFAGFGGDV
+167 VTEDFAGFGGDV

-201 RDFRRLLGIPSD
+201 RDFRRLLGIPSE

-240 EPFDAD
+240 EPFDAQ

-269 TAQIDRLAPLL
+269 TAQVARLVPLL
-280 ADVDAHDALG
+280 ADCDAHDALG

-323 ERVTDGESRR
+323 ERVADGDARR
-333 ASASSALEELR
+333 ARIGDELGALGS
-344 AERQRLELER
+344 ERQRLELER

-367 EIARREVER
+367 EVARREVER
-376 TARERRATQLAG
+376 AARERRVTQLAG
-388 YAVRA
+388 YAAQA
-393 GLTLTPRADA
+393 GGSSGA
-403 PAADGSGAEP
+403 PA
-413 RVTRQEDAPAPHKP
+413 
-427 GFGSDGEGSVPHEP
+427 DGEGQA
-441 GSRGEGA
+441 RQ
-448 AVRALAD
+448 AVAD
-455 ALVDAEAFAALRREV
+455 ALVDATAFAALRADAD
-470 DAAAAVVR
+470 DAARTVR
-478 DGLTRAEEEV
+478 DDLARVEEEV
-488 ADVGGLLRAVEQ
+488 GEVSAAVRAVEQ

-515 RSNLPRTHLD
+515 RSNLPRAHLD
-525 VRDRLCAGVGLTP
+525 VRDRLSAGVGLAP
-538 DDLPFV
+538 GDLPFV

-555 AWEGAAERVLRGF
+555 DWEGAAERVLRPF
-568 ALSLLVPAA
+568 ALSLLVPVA
-577 HYEAVAAWV
+577 HADAVAAWV

-591 GLRLVYHRVPERVG
+591 GLRLVYHRVPEQV
-605 APRPAERPDG
+605 APPRQADRPDG
-615 ALVLADLLD
+615 VLVLADLLD
-624 VRTLDGAPALTAW
+624 VRALDDAPALTAW
-637 VEAEIERRADH
+637 VEAELERRADH
-648 ACADDLDAFRRL
+648 ACADDLAAFRRL
-660 PRAVTRSGQVKH
+660 PRAVTRAGQVKH

-706 QAAEVTSRRD
+706 QAAEVTARRD
-716 ALARRR
+716 DLARRR
-722 DAAAARRADLQE
+722 DAVVARRTALQA
-734 RSAALGR
+734 RATALGR
-741 ADVYR
+741 LDVYR
-746 DWDELDWRAEVARI
+746 DWDELDWRAEVARV
-760 AELEAEKSRLE
+760 AELDDEKRRLE
-771 QASDELGRIAGAL
+771 QASDELGRIAAAL
-784 AEIADRQAGLEAERD
+784 TANARAHAALEADRD
-799 SVVAT
+799 DVVAT

-818 RDRAR
+818 RERAR
-823 AVLDGAGEA
+823 AVLDGAGKP
-832 LDEETTAALAEEFDR
+832 LDPETTAALTEEFDR
-847 ELASVGTTAGARAG
+847 ELASAT
-861 DGPAGSAGGPTRAA
+861 

-895 QRERADLGTRI
+895 QRERADLGTRV

-1009 NVEVREF
+1009 NLEVREF

-1039 GDGSAADGALSYSED
+1039 GDGSVADAALSYSED

-1085 VRNWFVLSASERS
+1085 VRHWFVLSASERS
-1098 RADDSE
+1098 RADDTE

-1122 AYTIL
+1122 AYTVL

-1215 DAYRDGRE
+1215 DAYRDGR
-1223 NHELREG
+1223 
-1230 DGSRDTEPATLP
+1230 DTRDAVAAETVAAETVAAETVAG

>member
-25 LDRLEVLNWGTFDQR
+25 LERLEVLNWGTFDQR

-96 VAGHFKAERD
+96 VAGHFKSERD

-139 TLAQVFWLAPGQSGQ
+139 TLAQVFWLAQGQSGQ

-290 RRAEAVTARRDALRA
+290 RRADAVTARRDALRA

-317 LIGALE
+317 LIAALD
-323 ERVTDGESRR
+323 ERVEDGESRR
-333 ASASSALEELR
+333 ARAGEELGILG

-376 TARERRATQLAG
+376 AARERRATQLAG

-393 GLTLTPRADA
+393 GLTLT
-403 PAADGSGAEP
+403 SGAEP
-413 RVTRQEDAPAPHKP
+413 RVP
-427 GFGSDGEGSVPHEP
+427 GHGD
-441 GSRGEGA
+441 
-448 AVRALAD
+448 AVRGLAD
-455 ALVDAEAFAALRREV
+455 ALVDAEAFAALRREA
-470 DAAAAVVR
+470 DAAASGVR
-478 DGLTRAEEEV
+478 DDLARAEEDAAGV
-488 ADVGGLLRAVEQ
+488 AAELRVVEQ
-500 ETAEVKAEL
+500 ETSDVKAEL

-605 APRPAERPDG
+605 APRRADRPDG
-615 ALVLADLLD
+615 ALLLADLLD
-624 VRTLDGAPALTAW
+624 VRTLHDAPALTAW

-648 ACADDLDAFRRL
+648 ACADDLAAFRRL

-706 QAAEVTSRRD
+706 QAAEVTARRD

-760 AELEAEKSRLE
+760 AELDAEKRRLE
-771 QASDELGRIAGAL
+771 EASDELGRIAGAL
-784 AEIADRQAGLEAERD
+784 AGIARRQAGLEAERD
-799 SVVAT
+799 RVVAT

-847 ELASVGTTAGARAG
+847 ELASAGSTAGAARAG
-861 DGPAGSAGGPTRAA
+861 DTAAEPPGGPTRAA

-919 ETAELDADVRSADGY
+919 ETAELDADVRSAGGY

-1039 GDGSAADGALSYSED
+1039 GDGSAVDGALSYSED

-1068 REGMTDLDDAW
+1068 REGMSDLDDAW

-1192 YISAVGFVDNPTG
+1192 YISAVGFVDNPSG

-1215 DAYRDGRE
+1215 DAYRDGRDD
-1223 NHELREG
+1223 RDRR
-1230 DGSRDTEPATLP
+1230 DGTGAAQDTALAEVVPQ

>member
-1 MEGLFSPVELHDPAT
+1 MEGLFSAVELHDPAA

-25 LDRLEVLNWGTFDQR
+25 LERLEVLNWGTFDQR

-96 VAGHFKAERD
+96 VAGHYKSERD

-127 GRFAN
+127 GRFSN
-132 RGFDQQV
+132 RGFDQEV

-154 PDRFFVTTDRPLT
+154 PDRFFVTADRPLT

-179 AALRRRLRES
+179 AALRRRLREA

-269 TAQIDRLAPLL
+269 TAQIERLAPLL
-280 ADVDAHDALG
+280 ADCDAHDALG
-290 RRAEAVTARRDALRA
+290 ERAAALVARRDALRA
-305 FTASRRVADLDG
+305 FTASRRVADLDE
-317 LIGALE
+317 LLGALD
-323 ERVTDGESRR
+323 ERVADGETRR
-333 ASASSALEELR
+333 RRVADELGLVV

-367 EIARREVER
+367 EVARRELER
-376 TARERRATQLAG
+376 AARERRVAQLAG
-388 YAVRA
+388 YAAAA
-393 GLTLTPRADA
+393 GLTLGA
-403 PAADGSGAEP
+403 PDGVDP
-413 RVTRQEDAPAPHKP
+413 
-427 GFGSDGEGSVPHEP
+427 
-441 GSRGEGA
+441 GA
-448 AVRALAD
+448 AAVAA
-455 ALVDAEAFAALRREV
+455 ALVDADAFAALRRGAD
-470 DAAAAVVR
+470 DAAVRVR
-478 DGLTRAEEEV
+478 DDLARAEERVSEV
-488 ADVGGLLRAVEQ
+488 AAEVRAVEQ
-500 ETAEVKAEL
+500 ETADVKAEL

-515 RSNLPRTHLD
+515 RSNLPRTHLE
-525 VRDRLCAGVGLTP
+525 VRDRLCAGVGLAP
-538 DDLPFV
+538 GDVPFV

-550 RPEHE
+550 RPEHAE
-555 AWEGAAERVLRGF
+555 WEGAAERVLRGF
-568 ALSLLVPAA
+568 ALSLLVPAT

-591 GLRLVYHRVPERVG
+591 GLRLVYHRVPERVPAARP
-605 APRPAERPDG
+605 APRDDVP
-615 ALVLADLLD
+615 LLADLLD
-624 VRTLDGAPALTAW
+624 VRRLDDAPSLTAW
-637 VEAEIERRADH
+637 VEAELERRADH
-648 ACADDLDAFRRL
+648 ACAPDLDAFRRL
-660 PRAVTRSGQVKH
+660 PRAITRAGQVKH
-672 SPDHHEKNDVRA
+672 SPDHHEKNDTRA

-695 STQAKVDALLE
+695 STQAKIDALLE
-706 QAAEVTSRRD
+706 QAAEVTARRD

-722 DAAAARRADLQE
+722 DEAAAARGDLQA

-741 ADVYR
+741 LDVYR
-746 DWDELDWRAEVARI
+746 DWDELDRGAETARI
-760 AELEAEKSRLE
+760 AELGEEKRRLE
-771 QASDELGRIAGAL
+771 QASDELGRLAAL
-784 AEIADRQAGLEAERD
+784 LDDNARRQGELEAERD
-799 SVVAT
+799 RLVAT

-818 RDRAR
+818 RERAR
-823 AVLDGAGEA
+823 AVLDGAGET
-832 LDEETTAALAEEFDR
+832 LDEETTAALAAEFDR
-847 ELASVGTTAGARAG
+847 ELAAV
-861 DGPAGSAGGPTRAA
+861 GPAGPDRDGATGPTRAA
-875 DLDAVENAVR
+875 DLDAVESAVR

-895 QRERADLGTRI
+895 QRERADLGTRV
-906 AGQMAAFRSAYPV
+906 AGQMASFRSAYPV
-919 ETAELDADVRSADGY
+919 ETAELDADVRSAAGY

-966 GFAAELAKQADLI
+966 GFAAELAKQADVI

-999 YIRLEVSRTP
+999 YIRLEMSRTP
-1009 NVEVREF
+1009 NLEVREF

-1039 GDGSAADGALSYSED
+1039 GDGSLAGDAGALSYSED

-1068 REGMTDLDDAW
+1068 REGMTDLDEAW

-1122 AYTIL
+1122 AYTVL

-1192 YISAVGFVDNPTG
+1192 YISAVGFVDNPSG
-1205 RSSRLRTLTI
+1205 RSSRLRTLSI
-1215 DAYRDGRE
+1215 AAYRDGRPAGE
-1223 NHELREG
+1223 ATP
-1230 DGSRDTEPATLP
+1230 SVPEPAPEPEPAAR

>member
-1 MEGLFSPVELHDPAT
+1 MEGLFSPVELHDPAA

-25 LDRLEVLNWGTFDQR
+25 LERLEVLNWGTFDQR

-58 SGKSTIVDAVTTL
+58 SGKSTVVDAVTTL

-96 VAGHFKAERD
+96 VAGHYKAERD

-119 RGTYSVVL
+119 KGTYSVVL
-127 GRFAN
+127 GQFAN
-132 RGFDQQV
+132 RGFDQEV

-154 PDRFFVTTDRPLT
+154 PDRFFVTADRPLT

-179 AALRRRLRES
+179 AALRRRLRTS

-201 RDFRRLLGIPSD
+201 RDFRRLLGIPSE

-269 TAQIDRLAPLL
+269 TAQIERLAPLL
-280 ADVDAHDALG
+280 ADCDAHDALG
-290 RRAEAVTARRDALRA
+290 QRADALVARRDALRA

-317 LIGALE
+317 LIGALD
-323 ERVTDGESRR
+323 ERVTDGEARR
-333 ASASSALEELR
+333 ARAADELGLLA

-367 EIARREVER
+367 EVARREVER
-376 TARERRATQLAG
+376 AARERRVTQLAG
-388 YAVRA
+388 YAVQA
-393 GLTLTPRADA
+393 GLVL
-403 PAADGSGAEP
+403 PAGAEP
-413 RVTRQEDAPAPHKP
+413 RVTRHGDGNVPHDP
-427 GFGSDGEGSVPHEP
+427 GFGGE
-441 GSRGEGA
+441 A
-448 AVRALAD
+448 DAVRSVAD
-455 ALVDAEAFAALRREV
+455 ALVDADAFAALRR
-470 DAAAAVVR
+470 DADALAATVR
-478 DGLTRAEEEV
+478 DELARAEEEAGEV
-488 ADVGGLLRAVEQ
+488 AAELRAVER
-500 ETAEVKAEL
+500 ETADVKAEL

-525 VRDRLCAGVGLTP
+525 VRDRLCAGVGLSP
-538 DDLPFV
+538 GDLPFV

-550 RPEHE
+550 RPEHA

-568 ALSLLVPAA
+568 ALSLVVPAV
-577 HYEAVAAWV
+577 HYEGVAAWV

-605 APRPAERPDG
+605 TGRRAERPDG
-615 ALVLADLLD
+615 TLLLADLLD
-624 VRTLDGAPALTAW
+624 VRVLDAAPAVTAW
-637 VEAEIERRADH
+637 VETELERRADH
-648 ACADDLDAFRRL
+648 ACAEDLDAFRRL

-695 STQAKVDALLE
+695 STQAKVDTLLE

-722 DAAAARRADLQE
+722 DAATAHRAGLQE
-734 RSAALGR
+734 RAAALGR
-741 ADVYR
+741 LEVYR

-760 AELEAEKSRLE
+760 AELDDEKRRLE
-771 QASDELGRIAGAL
+771 RASDELGRLAAL
-784 AEIADRQAGLEAERD
+784 LDDNARRRDELEAERD
-799 SVVAT
+799 RVVAT
-804 LGADRHALDEARTA
+804 LGADRHALDEARGA

-823 AVLDGAGEA
+823 AVLDGAGER
-832 LDEETTAALAEEFDR
+832 LDDETAAALAAEFDR
-847 ELASVGTTAGARAG
+847 ELGAVGGEGA
-861 DGPAGSAGGPTRAA
+861 GPTSTA
-875 DLDAVENAVR
+875 DLDVVENAVR

-895 QRERADLGTRI
+895 QRERADLGTRV

-1039 GDGSAADGALSYSED
+1039 GDGSLADDGALSYSEE

-1068 REGMTDLDDAW
+1068 REGMTDLDEAW

-1205 RSSRLRTLTI
+1205 RSSRLRTLSI
-1215 DAYRDGRE
+1215 DAYRDGR
-1223 NHELREG
+1223 
-1230 DGSRDTEPATLP
+1230 DARDARDAAEAVAP

>member
-1 MEGLFSPVELHDPAT
+1 MEGLFSPVELHDPAA

-25 LDRLEVLNWGTFDQR
+25 LERLEVLNWGTFDER

-96 VAGHFKAERD
+96 VAGHYKSERD
-106 EATGTTRHVGLRE
+106 VATGTTRHVGLRE

-179 AALRRRLRES
+179 AALRRRLRDA

-201 RDFRRLLGIPSD
+201 RDFRRLLGIASE

-280 ADVDAHDALG
+280 ADCDAHDELG
-290 RRAEAVTARRDALRA
+290 RRADAITTRRDALRA
-305 FTASRRVADLDG
+305 FTASRRVADLEG
-317 LIGALE
+317 LIGALD
-323 ERVTDGESRR
+323 ERVAGGDARR
-333 ASASSALEELR
+333 DRVSSALTELGS
-344 AERQRLELER
+344 ERQRLELER

-367 EIARREVER
+367 EIARREIER
-376 TARERRATQLAG
+376 AARERRVAQLAG
-388 YAVRA
+388 YAAQA
-393 GLTLTPRADA
+393 GLSFGA
-403 PAADGSGAEP
+403 PSAAEP
-413 RVTRQEDAPAPHKP
+413 RSTSLPAAGSGGDAA
-427 GFGSDGEGSVPHEP
+427 FGDG
-441 GSRGEGA
+441 GE
-448 AVRALAD
+448 RARVVAD
-455 ALVDAEAFAALRREV
+455 ALVDADAFAALRREA
-470 DAAAAVVR
+470 DAAASGLR
-478 DGLTRAEEEV
+478 DELTAAEEDAAEV
-488 ADVGGLLRAVEQ
+488 AALLRVVEQ

-525 VRDRLCAGVGLTP
+525 LRDRLCAGVGLRSG
-538 DDLPFV
+538 DLPFV

-550 RPEHE
+550 RAEHAE
-555 AWEGAAERVLRGF
+555 WEGAAERVLRGF
-568 ALSLLVPAA
+568 ALSLLVPEE
-577 HYEAVAAWV
+577 HYDAVAAWV

-605 APRPAERPDG
+605 APRRAARPDG
-615 ALVLADLLD
+615 ALLLADLLD
-624 VRTLDGAPALTAW
+624 VRRVDAAPALTAW
-637 VEAEIERRADH
+637 VEAELERRGDH
-648 ACADDLDAFRRL
+648 ACAADLAAFRRL

-695 STQAKVDALLE
+695 TTQAKVDALLE

-722 DAAAARRADLQE
+722 DAAAARRAELGGRAE
-734 RSAALGR
+734 ALGR
-741 ADVYR
+741 MDVFR
-746 DWDELDWRAEVARI
+746 HWDELDRQAESTRI
-760 AELEAEKSRLE
+760 AELEDEKHRLE
-771 QASDELGRIAGAL
+771 QASDELGRIAGRL
-784 AEIADRQAGLEAERD
+784 AQNARHQRELEAERD

-804 LGADRHALDEARTA
+804 LGADRHALDEARSA

-823 AVLDGAGEA
+823 SVLDGAGQA
-832 LDEETTAALAEEFDR
+832 LDEETTAALAAEFDR
-847 ELASVGTTAGARAG
+847 ELAADGG
-861 DGPAGSAGGPTRAA
+861 DGAGGAAAARPRTA
-875 DLDAVENAVR
+875 DLDAVESAVR
-885 SRLTAEAEQA
+885 NRLTAEAEQA
-895 QRERADLGTRI
+895 QRERADLGTRV
-906 AGQMAAFRSAYPV
+906 AGQMAGFRSAYPV

-1032 DDRALAE
+1032 EDRALAE
-1039 GDGSAADGALSYSED
+1039 GDGALAEGSGALSYSED

-1068 REGMTDLDDAW
+1068 REGTTDLDEAW

-1192 YISAVGFVDNPTG
+1192 YISAVGFVDNPAG
-1205 RSSRLRTLTI
+1205 RSSRLRTLSI

-1223 NHELREG
+1223 VR
-1230 DGSRDTEPATLP
+1230 DGQPSAAVVPR

>member
-1 MEGLFSPVELHDPAT
+1 MEGLFSAVELHDPAA

-25 LDRLEVLNWGTFDQR
+25 LERLEVLNWGTFDQR

-96 VAGHFKAERD
+96 VAGHYKSERD

-127 GRFAN
+127 GRFSN
-132 RGFDQQV
+132 RGFDQEV
-139 TLAQVFWLAPGQSGQ
+139 TLAQVFWLAQGQSGQ
-154 PDRFFVTTDRPLT
+154 PDRFFVTADRPLT

-269 TAQIDRLAPLL
+269 TAQIERLAPLL
-280 ADVDAHDALG
+280 ADCDAHDALG
-290 RRAEAVTARRDALRA
+290 ERSAALVARRDALRA

-317 LIGALE
+317 LIGALD
-323 ERVTDGESRR
+323 ERVADGEARR
-333 ASASSALEELR
+333 QRVGDELGLLA
-344 AERQRLELER
+344 AERQRLELDR

-367 EIARREVER
+367 EVARREVER
-376 TARERRATQLAG
+376 AARERRVAQLAG
-388 YAVRA
+388 YAAAA
-393 GLTLTPRADA
+393 GLTLGGSDAAEHGAAAPPRA
-403 PAADGSGAEP
+403 EP
-413 RVTRQEDAPAPHKP
+413 GDIP
-427 GFGSDGEGSVPHEP
+427 GFGG
-441 GSRGEGA
+441 GA
-448 AVRALAD
+448 AAVAA
-455 ALVDAEAFAALRREV
+455 ALVDADAFAALRREAD
-470 DAAAAVVR
+470 DAAVR
-478 DGLTRAEEEV
+478 VREDLARAEERVSEV
-488 ADVGGLLRAVEQ
+488 AAEVRAVEQ
-500 ETAEVKAEL
+500 ETADVKAEL

-515 RSNLPRTHLD
+515 RSNLPRTHLE
-525 VRDRLCAGVGLTP
+525 VRDRLCAGVGLAP
-538 DDLPFV
+538 GDVPFV

-550 RPEHE
+550 RPEH
-555 AWEGAAERVLRGF
+555 ADWEGAAERVLRGF

-591 GLRLVYHRVPERVG
+591 GLRLVYHRVPDRVP
-605 APRPAERPDG
+605 AARPASRDDVP
-615 ALVLADLLD
+615 LLADLLD
-624 VRTLDGAPALTAW
+624 VRRLDDAPSLTAW
-637 VEAEIERRADH
+637 VEAELERRADH
-648 ACADDLDAFRRL
+648 ACAPDLDAFRRL
-660 PRAVTRSGQVKH
+660 PRAITRAGQVKH
-672 SPDHHEKNDVRA
+672 SPDHHEKNDTRA

-695 STQAKVDALLE
+695 STQAKIDALLE
-706 QAAEVTSRRD
+706 QAAEVTARRD
-716 ALARRR
+716 TFARRR
-722 DAAAARRADLQE
+722 DEAAAVRGELQAR
-734 RSAALGR
+734 SVALGR
-741 ADVYR
+741 LDVYR
-746 DWDELDWRAEVARI
+746 DWDELDRGAETARI
-760 AELEAEKSRLE
+760 AELAEEKRRLE
-771 QASDELGRIAGAL
+771 QASDELGRIAGLLDDNARRHG
-784 AEIADRQAGLEAERD
+784 ELEAERD
-799 SVVAT
+799 RVVAT

-818 RDRAR
+818 RERAR
-823 AVLDGAGEA
+823 AVLDGAGET
-832 LDEETTAALAEEFDR
+832 LDEETTAALAAEFDR
-847 ELASVGTTAGARAG
+847 ELAAV
-861 DGPAGSAGGPTRAA
+861 GPADPDREGTAGPTRAA

-895 QRERADLGTRI
+895 QRERADLGTRV
-906 AGQMAAFRSAYPV
+906 AGQMASFRSAYPV
-919 ETAELDADVRSADGY
+919 ETAELDADVRSAAGY

-966 GFAAELAKQADLI
+966 GFAAELAKQADVI

-999 YIRLEVSRTP
+999 YIRLEMSRTP
-1009 NVEVREF
+1009 NLEVREF

-1039 GDGSAADGALSYSED
+1039 GDGSLADGDGALSYSED

-1068 REGMTDLDDAW
+1068 REGMTDLDEAW

-1122 AYTIL
+1122 AYTVL

-1192 YISAVGFVDNPTG
+1192 YISAVGFVDNPSG
-1205 RSSRLRTLTI
+1205 RSSRLRTLSI
-1215 DAYRDGRE
+1215 AAYRDGRPAGE
-1223 NHELREG
+1223 APPSDAGLETAAEP
-1230 DGSRDTEPATLP
+1230 EPAAR